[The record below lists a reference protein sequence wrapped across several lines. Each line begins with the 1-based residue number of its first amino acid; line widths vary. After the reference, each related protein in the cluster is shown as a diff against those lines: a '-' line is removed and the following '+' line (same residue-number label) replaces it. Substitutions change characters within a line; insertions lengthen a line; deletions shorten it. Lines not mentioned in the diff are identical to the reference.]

1 MHLLSVFSI
10 RNRSLIALVTIVV
23 AVFGGISL
31 TSLKQELIP
40 SVEFPQVAIVSA
52 YPGATPEVVS
62 NDVSTKIEQ
71 AIQVVPN
78 LESTSATSSTGQSVV
93 SASFQYGSNL
103 ASAEDK
109 IQTAVNA
116 LSLPDTVQTQIVT
129 GSFDDLPVLQLAV
142 TAGGNQEQLVDRLNA
157 SAVPDLEKLDGV
169 RQADV
174 FGNPGRR
181 VVITPDEDELA
192 AKGLTSQSISDAL
205 GDNGTLIP
213 GGTITQDG
221 TTLSVQTGERI
232 ASLKDIEAL
241 PLTASSSG
249 SSSGSGGSSSG
260 SSAGTGGSTSG
271 QATTGQSATGQ
282 SATGQ
287 SATGQ
292 SATGG
297 SAAAGT
303 SGENSTTAGTGAAG
317 GSSASGATTG
327 ATGTSTT
334 STTPTKLGDVAKVAI
349 EESPRTSISRVDG
362 KTALTIAITKTQ
374 EANTVD
380 VSETVKQALPGIES
394 KVAGDPKVTVVFD
407 QAPYIQQSID
417 SLAEEGLLG
426 LGFAVL
432 VILVF
437 LLSVR
442 STLVTAI
449 SIPTSVLLAAIGMR
463 AAGYTL
469 NIITLAALTIAIGR
483 VVDDSIVVIEN
494 IKRHM
499 QPGVDRSRAVLD
511 AVREVAGAVTASTLT
526 TVAVFL
532 PVAFVAELV
541 GELFRPFALT
551 VTMALVA
558 SLLVSLTIVPVLAYW
573 FLRPPKAHR
582 HAEAATDLAAEG
594 DEVAAAPVVDAAG
607 HPVEAQ
613 PAGAQPA
620 GVQPAGVQPAGVQ
633 PVGASAATGALASA
647 ADLHDAG
654 RRDRLQRGYRPVIGW
669 TMRRPWIVLGLAF
682 LVLVGT
688 GFAVPFVKTN
698 YLGDSGQN
706 TFTVT
711 QDLKPGTSLDD
722 QADAAAKVEKV
733 LRAVRGVETVQT
745 TIGSSG
751 QSIQAAFGGG
761 ASASVQYNVTTDSA
775 ADQPTIQ
782 STARDRIERIDGV
795 GEVSLSSAGGG
806 FGGSSDIEVD
816 VTAPTQAEL
825 RTAAATVL
833 REMRGV
839 DGTTEA
845 TSNLSAAE
853 PYLAVKV
860 DRQAAAERGLT
871 EQQVGGLV
879 AAAVSPRDTGSVEID
894 DATLDVYIADPNPP
908 KTISALQDLSIP
920 TSTGEAKLSDLATIE
935 RSEGPTTI
943 TTSNAVRTATITVTP
958 DASNLGAAVQNVT
971 AAVNALDLPKGAS
984 ASIGGV
990 ASSQSSAF
998 SQLFLAILV
1007 AILIVYVIMVATFR
1021 SLLQPILLLMSVP
1034 FAATGALLL
1043 QIVSGIPL
1051 GVASIIGLLML
1062 VGIVVTNAIVLVDLV
1077 NQYRRRG
1084 LRVAEALVEGATRRL
1099 RPILMT
1105 ALATIFALVP
1115 MALGLT
1121 GKSGFISQP
1130 LALVVIGGLVSST
1143 LLTLV
1148 VLPALYFVVERA
1160 RERRA
1165 DRIAAGTTR
1174 KQARQQRREER
1185 RAVRER
1191 KTASAD

>member
-1 MHLLSVFSI
+1 MHLLSVFSL
-10 RNRSLIALVTIVV
+10 RNRALIALVTIVV
-23 AVFGGISL
+23 AVFGGVAL
-31 TSLKQELIP
+31 TNLKQELIP
-40 SVEFPQVAIVSA
+40 SVQFPQVAIVSA

-93 SASFQYGSNL
+93 SASFDYGSNL

-142 TAGGNQEQLVDRLNA
+142 TASGNQEQLVDRLNA
-157 SAVPDLEKLDGV
+157 TAVPDLEKLDGV

-181 VVITPDEDELA
+181 IVITPDEDELA
-192 AKGLTSQSISDAL
+192 ARGLTTQSISDAL
-205 GDNGTLIP
+205 DDNGTLIP

-221 TTLSVQTGERI
+221 TTLSVQTGQRI
-232 ASLKDIEAL
+232 ASLDDIRGL
-241 PLTASSSG
+241 PLTASS
-249 SSSGSGGSSSG
+249 GSGSSG
-260 SSAGTGGSTSG
+260 SST
-271 QATTGQSATGQ
+271 
-282 SATGQ
+282 
-287 SATGQ
+287 
-292 SATGG
+292 
-297 SAAAGT
+297 
-303 SGENSTTAGTGAAG
+303 G
-317 GSSASGATTG
+317 GSSAGGAATDSGSAAGAPGSTGTATGSAGSGDGTAGGTAAGQGQTG
-327 ATGTSTT
+327 ATGTGTTATGGAGGSTA
-334 STTPTKLGDVAKVAI
+334 STPTSLGDVATVQI

-380 VSETVKQALPGIES
+380 VSETVKAALPGIEA
-394 KVAGDPKVTVVFD
+394 KVTGDPQFTVVFD

-426 LGFAVL
+426 LGFAVV

-437 LLSVR
+437 LLSWR

-449 SIPTSVLLAAIGMR
+449 SIPTSVLLAAIGMQ

-494 IKRHM
+494 IKRHL
-499 QPGVDRSRAVLD
+499 QPGVDRGRAVLD

-551 VTMALVA
+551 VTMALLA
-558 SLLVSLTIVPVLAYW
+558 SLFVSLTIVPVLAYW
-573 FLRPPKAHR
+573 WLRAPKTHR
-582 HAEAATDLAAEG
+582 HAAVPTTGSTETGSTETVPASSS
-594 DEVAAAPVVDAAG
+594 APVSAASGAAG
-607 HPVEAQ
+607 PT
-613 PAGAQPA
+613 
-620 GVQPAGVQPAGVQ
+620 
-633 PVGASAATGALASA
+633 STGALTSA
-647 ADLHDAG
+647 DDLHDAG
-654 RRDRLQRGYRPVIGW
+654 TSDRLRRGYLPVLRWAVGRP
-669 TMRRPWIVLGLAF
+669 A
-682 LVLVGT
+682 LVLVLALVVLGGT
-688 GFAVPFVKTN
+688 AAAVPFVKTN

-711 QDLKPGTSLDD
+711 QDLEPGTSLDE
-722 QADAAAKVEKV
+722 QSDAARKVERV
-733 LRAVRGVETVQT
+733 LQDVSGVETVQT

-761 ASASVQYNVTTDSA
+761 ASASVQYNVTTDA
-775 ADQPTIQ
+775 GVDQTTIQ
-782 STARDRIERIDGV
+782 SEARDRIERIDGV

-825 RTAAATVL
+825 QTAAEKVL
-833 REMRGV
+833 TEMRGV
-839 DGTTEA
+839 DGTTA
-845 TSNLSAAE
+845 ASSNLSAAE
-853 PYLAVKV
+853 PYLAVRV
-860 DRQAAAERGLT
+860 DRTKAAERGLT
-871 EQQVGGLV
+871 ETQVGGIV

-894 DATLDVYIADPNPP
+894 DATLDVYIADPEPP
-908 KTISALQDLSIP
+908 TTIDALKSLSIP
-920 TSTGEAKLSDLATIE
+920 TASGEVPLTDVATVEQSD
-935 RSEGPTTI
+935 GPTTI

-958 DASNLGAAVQNVT
+958 DSTNLGQAVQNVT
-971 AAVNALDLPKGAS
+971 TAVDALDLPKGAS
-984 ASIGGV
+984 ATIGGV

-998 SQLFLAILV
+998 SQLLLAVLV

-1021 SLLQPILLLMSVP
+1021 SLLQPILLLLSVP

-1043 QIVSGIPL
+1043 QIVTASRSGSRRSSACSCSS
-1051 GVASIIGLLML
+1051 ASSS
-1062 VGIVVTNAIVLVDLV
+1062 
-1077 NQYRRRG
+1077 R
-1084 LRVAEALVEGATRRL
+1084 TR
-1099 RPILMT
+1099 
-1105 ALATIFALVP
+1105 
-1115 MALGLT
+1115 
-1121 GKSGFISQP
+1121 SC
-1130 LALVVIGGLVSST
+1130 SST
-1143 LLTLV
+1143 SSTST
-1148 VLPALYFVVERA
+1148 
-1160 RERRA
+1160 
-1165 DRIAAGTTR
+1165 AAGGS
-1174 KQARQQRREER
+1174 
-1185 RAVRER
+1185 
-1191 KTASAD
+1191 ASARH

>member
-1 MHLLSVFSI
+1 MHLLSVFSL
-10 RNRSLIALVTIVV
+10 RNRALIALVTIVV
-23 AVFGGISL
+23 AVFGGVAL
-31 TSLKQELIP
+31 TNLKQELIP
-40 SVEFPQVAIVSA
+40 SVQFPQVAIVSA

-93 SASFQYGSNL
+93 SASFDYGSNL

-142 TAGGNQEQLVDRLNA
+142 TASGNQEQLVDRLNA
-157 SAVPDLEKLDGV
+157 TAVPDLEKLDGV

-181 VVITPDEDELA
+181 IVITPNEDELA
-192 AKGLTSQSISDAL
+192 ARGLTTQSISNAL
-205 GDNGTLIP
+205 DDNGTLIP

-221 TTLSVQTGERI
+221 TTLSVQTGQRI
-232 ASLKDIEAL
+232 ASLDDIRGL
-241 PLTASSSG
+241 PLTASS
-249 SSSGSGGSSSG
+249 GSGSSG
-260 SSAGTGGSTSG
+260 SSAGGSS
-271 QATTGQSATGQ
+271 
-282 SATGQ
+282 
-287 SATGQ
+287 
-292 SATGG
+292 TGG
-297 SAAAGT
+297 SAT
-303 SGENSTTAGTGAAG
+303 DSG
-317 GSSASGATTG
+317 SASGAPGSTGTATG
-327 ATGTSTT
+327 ATGSGDGTAGGTAAGQGRTGASGTATTATGGTGASTA
-334 STTPTKLGDVAKVAI
+334 STPTSLGDVATVQI

-380 VSETVKQALPGIES
+380 VSETVKDALPGIEA
-394 KVAGDPKVTVVFD
+394 KVTGDPQFTVVFD

-426 LGFAVL
+426 LGFAVV

-437 LLSVR
+437 LLSWR

-449 SIPTSVLLAAIGMR
+449 SIPTSVLLAAIGMQ

-494 IKRHM
+494 IKRHL
-499 QPGVDRSRAVLD
+499 QPGVDRGRAVLD

-551 VTMALVA
+551 VTMALLA
-558 SLLVSLTIVPVLAYW
+558 SLFVSLTIVPVLAYW
-573 FLRPPKAHR
+573 WLRAPRTHR
-582 HAEAATDLAAEG
+582 HAATPTTGSTPTASSSSSS
-594 DEVAAAPVVDAAG
+594 
-607 HPVEAQ
+607 
-613 PAGAQPA
+613 
-620 GVQPAGVQPAGVQ
+620 
-633 PVGASAATGALASA
+633 ASAVPSGPAASSSTGALASA
-647 ADLHDAG
+647 DDLHDAG
-654 RRDRLQRGYRPVIGW
+654 TSDRLRRGYLPVLRWAVGRP
-669 TMRRPWIVLGLAF
+669 A
-682 LVLVGT
+682 LVLVLALVVLGGT
-688 GFAVPFVKTN
+688 AAAVPFVKTN

-711 QDLKPGTSLDD
+711 QDLEPGTSLDE
-722 QADAAAKVEKV
+722 QSDAARKVERV
-733 LRAVRGVETVQT
+733 LQDVSGVETVQT

-761 ASASVQYNVTTDSA
+761 ASASVQYNVTTDA
-775 ADQPTIQ
+775 GADQTTIQ

-816 VTAPTQAEL
+816 VTAPTQSEL
-825 RTAAATVL
+825 ETAAKQVL
-833 REMRGV
+833 STMRDV
-839 DGTTEA
+839 DGTTSA

-853 PYLAVKV
+853 PYLAVQV
-860 DRQAAAERGLT
+860 DRTKAAERGLT
-871 EQQVGGLV
+871 ETQVGGIV

-894 DATLDVYIADPNPP
+894 DATLDVYIADPQPP
-908 KTISALQDLSIP
+908 TTIDALKALSIP
-920 TSTGEAKLSDLATIE
+920 TASGEVPLTDVATVEQSD
-935 RSEGPTTI
+935 GPTTI

-958 DASNLGAAVQNVT
+958 DSTNLGQAVQNVT
-971 AAVNALDLPKGAS
+971 QAVDALDLPKGAS
-984 ASIGGV
+984 ATIGGV

-998 SQLFLAILV
+998 SQLLLAVLV

-1021 SLLQPILLLMSVP
+1021 SLLQPILLLLSVP

-1043 QIVSGIPL
+1043 QIVTGIPL
-1051 GVASIIGLLML
+1051 GVASLIGLLML
-1062 VGIVVTNAIVLVDLV
+1062 VGIVVTNAIVLIDLV

-1084 LRVAEALVEGATRRL
+1084 LRVREALIEGATRRL

-1105 ALATIFALVP
+1105 ALATIFALLP
-1115 MALGLT
+1115 MAIGLT

-1148 VLPALYFVVERA
+1148 VLPALYSVVEGF

-1165 DRIAAGTTR
+1165 DRKAEREAAT
-1174 KQARQQRREER
+1174 EH
-1185 RAVRER
+1185 
-1191 KTASAD
+1191 